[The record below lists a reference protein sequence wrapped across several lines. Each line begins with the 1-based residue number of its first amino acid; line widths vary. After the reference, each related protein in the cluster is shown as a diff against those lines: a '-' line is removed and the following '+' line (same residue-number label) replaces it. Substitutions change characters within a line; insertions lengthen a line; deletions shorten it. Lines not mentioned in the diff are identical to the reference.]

1 MSNKLEQDIDSKE
14 KFEEYDKTRNDYGK
28 IYDKIGEGVKIRSKY
43 SWYQYGEE
51 SANFFYGLE
60 KKNAICGKMQL

>member
-1 MSNKLEQDIDSKE
+1 M
-14 KFEEYDKTRNDYGK
+14 
-28 IYDKIGEGVKIRSKY
+28 KIRSKY

-60 KKNAICGKMQL
+60 KKNAICGKMQLQKREQIMEKE